1 MESRKAFAAPDCLQD
16 LCVFYCMNHLD
27 VFVSALKAS
36 DMSAASGGSFPVLL
50 GNKLLDYYMRCSIP
64 KYNLTFKHPDQS
76 EVDLLDDL
84 VSNGHTCNEISVIHG
99 EKVSAD
105 IFHTLSSNNLFR
117 TVELTSF
124 DGDEIAGMK
133 KVKCEIIK
141 KSLKVLSSVKL
152 NKLSD
157 EEMFLEILCN
167 LAGQSYLESESSS
180 SEVAENTEDNFED
193 ENMVALPLQVDIN
206 EQFTVANTKYKPT
219 KLQPNCDRNTNA
231 QKDDFRCVNLKSFT
245 YNQYASNFDNMNE
258 VVIRKFSLFVS
269 ALSEILENNLN
280 LQTFCVTSALS
291 YPLDWFL
298 NLPFLPLLKNLQSLT
313 LACVN
318 VPNIR
323 MEEMFAAP
331 RHPDPLSMLPTLQ
344 NLRHLDISFWNR
356 DGETC
361 ATYSRLQLKL
371 FVEGLKSMP
380 NLRSLDISGTNL
392 QDIISHENGSS
403 ECEEHCM
410 PGFQGRKFDFLGLYE
425 TEKCVCHHR
434 FIPAYKVS
442 GSGSEEQLI
451 VALWS
456 YQHSPNIMTHVLA
469 NIQELV
475 VDSETTLK
483 HPLALYEGLVAYMG
497 KVGSWH
503 TSQSRS
509 TYGIDEGLY
518 SSVYIMYFLLRK
530 DVKRLL
536 TIQHRRHMLENLL
549 TIMWSVSQL
558 TNWPQLVTD
567 KRHKMMRI
575 SMLIILVLDLESV
588 AVYSHRFEQ
597 YVQVLVQVNMGFC
610 RSTQRQLVLRLL
622 HSACRVSQEHKAII
636 GQKLGLVQA
645 LLKYIEPWSINGK
658 NVLMEVLEKYWSILW
673 TLTDEVPVNCH
684 LFMQYGGCEIGR
696 KCIELFNV
704 NDLRRKITGAISNVS
719 ENFELHPL
727 LMTREV
733 VVLFRDMLK
742 YASESDYDVSSH
754 AASFL
759 VQLASSGPEHW
770 MLAEPSWETIL
781 KEVDEAIQKW
791 DINGPKGVKFRSL
804 LPMLRQVGNQEVGVA
819 QLWAAWGICNL
830 IIVKPSRYF
839 AMLEREGG
847 LKVMSD
853 ALENPGIRDDVASL
867 ITDILN
873 RHTRWSDADHSIDE
887 DD

>member
-434 FIPAYKVS
+434 FIPAYK
-442 GSGSEEQLI
+442 
-451 VALWS
+451 
-456 YQHSPNIMTHVLA
+456 
-469 NIQELV
+469 ELV

-483 HPLALYEGLVAYMG
+483 HPLALYEVYTPFILWFGGLHG
-497 KVGSWH
+497 KGGELAHIPES
-503 TSQSRS
+503 
-509 TYGIDEGLY
+509 
-518 SSVYIMYFLLRK
+518 YIMYFLLRK

-567 KRHKMMRI
+567 KRHK
-575 SMLIILVLDLESV
+575 
-588 AVYSHRFEQ
+588 VYSHRFEQ

-636 GQKLGLVQA
+636 GQKLGLVQ
-645 LLKYIEPWSINGK
+645 
-658 NVLMEVLEKYWSILW
+658 VLEKYWSILW